1 MATKKPAAKAA
12 APAKRLT
19 QTEIVSQLAEKS
31 GLKKAQAKDFF
42 TALAEMAASEVKK
55 NGEFT
60 IPGFGKLVK
69 ATRKAREG
77 RNPATGATIKIPA
90 KTTVK
95 FRVGKAMKDAIG

>member
-1 MATKKPAAKAA
+1 MATKKTA
-12 APAKRLT
+12 AKRLT

-31 GLKKAQAKDFF
+31 GLKKADVKGLFDTLSA
-42 TALAEMAASEVKK
+42 MASSEVKK

-60 IPGFGKLVK
+60 LPGFGKLVK